1 VTIRVLNA
9 GWVRAVLAA
18 ASLAAAV
25 LAFWW
30 RGPRWDVVADSFE
43 SVYWRWALFAVF
55 LNLLSVLVRA
65 VSWRAIIN
73 QAMPPPHPRFRDVFS
88 AFGVGLLGN
97 AVLPA
102 RAGEV
107 LRVSVLHRRLP
118 PRRGLWA
125 TLAGT
130 VFAHRVFDLVAVALL
145 VLYVM
150 MQARIPAWAVT
161 SLVIVVA
168 LGAVLLG
175 IAFMAARR
183 HTIHVGRELGRI
195 REYVVMA
202 RNGLGV
208 LRAPLAS
215 GTAILAQC
223 AGWFLQL
230 TAVWAAMHAFRIEE
244 PFAAAGLVLL
254 LMNVATI
261 FPLWPGNVGLLQA
274 AVALPLV
281 PYGITYAHGFAF
293 GIGLQAIEMSVGV
306 GVGLV
311 FLAREGITFA
321 ALRRISEEDEAEA
334 EADKMPP
341 RAEGRTRARARV
353 PG

>member
-1 VTIRVLNA
+1 MVGVLRM
-9 GWVRAVLAA
+9 GWVRAALVA
-18 ASLAAAV
+18 ASLGAAV

-30 RGPRWDVVADSFE
+30 RGPRWDVVANSFE
-43 SVYWRWALFAVF
+43 SVYWRWALFAIV
-55 LNLLSVLVRA
+55 LNLLSVLARSI
-65 VSWRAIIN
+65 SWQAIIN
-73 QAMPPPHPRFRDVFS
+73 QAMPPPHPRYRDVFS
-88 AFGVGLLGN
+88 AFGIGLLGN

-107 LRVSVLHRRLP
+107 VRISVLRRHLP

-145 VLYVM
+145 VVYVM

-195 REYVVMA
+195 RELVVMA

-208 LRAPLAS
+208 LRTPLAS
-215 GTAILAQC
+215 GTAVLGQC
-223 AGWFLQL
+223 VGWFLQL
-230 TAVWAAMHAFRIEE
+230 TAVWATMHAFRIEE

-311 FLAREGITFA
+311 FLAREGISFA
-321 ALRRISEEDEAEA
+321 AFRRLPDVQEAEEDQAPARMEAA
-334 EADKMPP
+334 A
-341 RAEGRTRARARV
+341 RAERARV

>member
-1 VTIRVLNA
+1 MVGVLRM
-9 GWVRAVLAA
+9 GWVRAALVA
-18 ASLAAAV
+18 ASLGAAV

-43 SVYWRWALFAVF
+43 SVYWRWALFAIV
-55 LNLLSVLVRA
+55 LNLLSVLARSI
-65 VSWRAIIN
+65 SWQAIIN
-73 QAMPPPHPRFRDVFS
+73 QAMPPPHPRYRDVFS
-88 AFGVGLLGN
+88 AFGIGLLGN

-107 LRVSVLHRRLP
+107 VRISVLRRHLP

-145 VLYVM
+145 VAYVM

-168 LGAVLLG
+168 LAAVLLG

-195 REYVVMA
+195 RELVVMA

-208 LRAPLAS
+208 LRTPLAS
-215 GTAILAQC
+215 GTAVLGQC
-223 AGWFLQL
+223 VGWFLQL
-230 TAVWAAMHAFRIEE
+230 TAVWATMHAFRIEE

-311 FLAREGITFA
+311 FLAREGISFA
-321 ALRRISEEDEAEA
+321 AFRRLPDVEEAEEDQAPARMEAA
-334 EADKMPP
+334 A
-341 RAEGRTRARARV
+341 RAERARV

>member
-1 VTIRVLNA
+1 VISAIPRSP
-9 GWVRAVLAA
+9 WVRGALAVMLVAGAA
-18 ASLAAAV
+18 

-30 RGPRWDVVADSFE
+30 RGPSWSLVADAFTA
-43 SVYWRWALFAVF
+43 VTWRWVYFAVL
-55 LNLLSVLVRA
+55 LNLLSVLARA
-65 VSWRAIIN
+65 VAWRTVID
-73 QAMPPPHPRFRDVFS
+73 QAMPPPHPRFGDVFS
-88 AFGVGLLGN
+88 AFSVGLLAN

-107 LRVSVLHRRLP
+107 VRIGVLRRHLP

-130 VFAHRVFDLVAVALL
+130 VLAHRVFDLVAVTVL
-145 VLYVM
+145 VVYVL
-150 MQARIPAWAVT
+150 MQARIPPWAVT

-168 LGAVLLG
+168 LGAILLG
-175 IAFMAARR
+175 IAILAARR
-183 HTIHVGRELGRI
+183 HTIDVGRELGRI
-195 REYVVMA
+195 RSLVVMA

-208 LRAPLAS
+208 MRSPLA
-215 GTAILAQC
+215 
-223 AGWFLQL
+223 AGFAVLMQL
-230 TAVWAAMHAFRIEE
+230 VGWTFQLLAVWAAMRAFGIDE
-244 PFAAAGLVLL
+244 PLAAAGLVLL

-281 PYGITYAHGFAF
+281 SYGITYAHGFAF

-306 GVGLV
+306 GAGLA
-311 FLAREGITFA
+311 FLAREGLSFA
-321 ALRRISEEDEAEA
+321 SLRRMPEDEEERLDESATTEA
-334 EADKMPP
+334 PR
-341 RAEGRTRARARV
+341 RAERARV

>member
-1 VTIRVLNA
+1 MKVAVLQA
-9 GWVRAVLAA
+9 GWVRATLVVVSLGLA
-18 ASLAAAV
+18 L

-30 RGPRWDVVADSFE
+30 RGPRWGLVAESFE
-43 SVYWRWALFAVF
+43 SVYWRWAAFAVL
-55 LNLLSVLVRA
+55 LNLLSVLARSI
-65 VSWRAIIN
+65 SWQSIIN

-107 LRVSVLHRRLP
+107 VRISVLRRHLP

-145 VLYVM
+145 VVYVM

-161 SLVIVVA
+161 SLVMVVA
-168 LGAVLLG
+168 AGAVLLG
-175 IAFMAARR
+175 FAFVAARR
-183 HTIHVGRELGRI
+183 HTIYVGRELGRI
-195 REYVVMA
+195 RELVTMA

-215 GTAILAQC
+215 GTAVLAQC
-223 AGWFLQL
+223 VGWFLQL

-321 ALRRISEEDEAEA
+321 ALRRIPEAEEAEEDRPPARMEAA
-334 EADKMPP
+334 A
-341 RAEGRTRARARV
+341 RAERARV

>member
-1 VTIRVLNA
+1 VKAYVLRA
-9 GWVRAVLAA
+9 GWVRATLVA
-18 ASLAAAV
+18 ASLG
-25 LAFWW
+25 LALLALWW
-30 RGPRWDVVADSFE
+30 RGPRWDLVVDSFD
-43 SVYWRWALFAVF
+43 SVYWRWAAFAVL
-55 LNLLSVLVRA
+55 LNLLSVLARSI
-65 VSWRAIIN
+65 SWQAIIN
-73 QAMPPPHPRFRDVFS
+73 QSMPPPHPRFRDVFS

-107 LRVSVLHRRLP
+107 VRISVLRRHLP

-145 VLYVM
+145 VVYVM

-168 LGAVLLG
+168 VGAVLLG
-175 IAFMAARR
+175 LAFMAARR

-195 REYVVMA
+195 RELVTMA

-215 GTAILAQC
+215 GTAVLGQC
-223 AGWFLQL
+223 FGWFLQL
-230 TAVWAAMHAFRIEE
+230 TAVWAAMHAFRIDE

-321 ALRRISEEDEAEA
+321 ALRRIPESEEAEDDQPPARMEAA
-334 EADKMPP
+334 A
-341 RAEGRTRARARV
+341 RAERARV

>member
-1 VTIRVLNA
+1 
-9 GWVRAVLAA
+9 
-18 ASLAAAV
+18 
-25 LAFWW
+25 
-30 RGPRWDVVADSFE
+30 
-43 SVYWRWALFAVF
+43 
-55 LNLLSVLVRA
+55 
-65 VSWRAIIN
+65 
-73 QAMPPPHPRFRDVFS
+73 
-88 AFGVGLLGN
+88 
-97 AVLPA
+97 
-102 RAGEV
+102 
-107 LRVSVLHRRLP
+107 
-118 PRRGLWA
+118 
-125 TLAGT
+125 
-130 VFAHRVFDLVAVALL
+130 
-145 VLYVM
+145 M

-195 REYVVMA
+195 RELVVMA

-208 LRAPLAS
+208 LRTPLAS
-215 GTAILAQC
+215 GTAVLGQC
-223 AGWFLQL
+223 VGWFLQL
-230 TAVWAAMHAFRIEE
+230 TAVWATMHAFRIEE

-311 FLAREGITFA
+311 FLAREGISFA
-321 ALRRISEEDEAEA
+321 AFRRLPDVEEAEEDQAPARMEAA
-334 EADKMPP
+334 A
-341 RAEGRTRARARV
+341 RAERARV

>member
-1 VTIRVLNA
+1 MNHALPRSPWMRGALVLVLVVGA
-9 GWVRAVLAA
+9 GFAV
-18 ASLAAAV
+18 
-25 LAFWW
+25 WW
-30 RGPRWDVVADSFE
+30 RGPSWGLVADAFRA
-43 SVYWRWALFAVF
+43 VTWRWVAVAVF

-65 VSWRAIIN
+65 VAWRTVID
-73 QAMPPPHPRFRDVFS
+73 QAMPPPHPRFREVFS
-88 AFGVGLLGN
+88 AFSVGLLAN

-107 LRVSVLHRRLP
+107 IRIGVLRRHLP

-130 VFAHRVFDLVAVALL
+130 VFAHRVFDLVAVAIL
-145 VLYVM
+145 VVYVL
-150 MQARIPAWAVT
+150 MQARIPPWAVT

-168 LGAVLLG
+168 LGAVFLG
-175 IAFMAARR
+175 IAVVAARR
-183 HTIHVGRELGRI
+183 HTIDVGRELGRI
-195 REYVVMA
+195 RGLVTMA

-208 LRAPLAS
+208 MRSPVAA
-215 GTAILAQC
+215 AIAVTMQC
-223 AGWFLQL
+223 LGWIFQL
-230 TAVWAAMHAFRIEE
+230 LAVWAAMRAFGIDE
-244 PFAAAGLVLL
+244 PLAAAGLVLL

-281 PYGITYAHGFAF
+281 SYGITYAHGFAF

-306 GVGLV
+306 GAGLL

-321 ALRRISEEDEAEA
+321 ALRRMPESEEETQEEAAAMEA
-334 EADKMPP
+334 P
-341 RAEGRTRARARV
+341 RRARRARV